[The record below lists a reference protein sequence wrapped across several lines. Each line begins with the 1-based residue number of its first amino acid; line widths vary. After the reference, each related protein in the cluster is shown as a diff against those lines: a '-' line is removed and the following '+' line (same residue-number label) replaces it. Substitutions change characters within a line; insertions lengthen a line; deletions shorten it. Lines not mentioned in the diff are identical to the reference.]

1 MNQKNMPF
9 SAKADA
15 YAKGRPGY
23 PDAALSFLKQKGIG
37 SGARI
42 ADIGAGTG
50 LFSKALLTTGA
61 EVFAVEPDDAM
72 RAKAAAALS
81 VFPLFHEIAGSAE
94 QIPLP
99 DGSMNFVSA
108 AQAFH
113 WFDKDSFKRECR
125 RILMPGGKIVLI
137 WNVEVFGSD
146 FLKDLGEVLKKHTYM
161 AGQTKEEAGY
171 SVEDYFFKPAEAFLD
186 TFERAEF
193 PNDLVLDR
201 ETFIF
206 KFLSSSAAPAAGD
219 ERYAAFTAGLEQVF
233 ERYQKNGALSYP
245 NKTVL
250 YFGET
255 AL

>member
-1 MNQKNMPF
+1 
-9 SAKADA
+9 
-15 YAKGRPGY
+15 
-23 PDAALSFLKQKGIG
+23 
-37 SGARI
+37 
-42 ADIGAGTG
+42 
-50 LFSKALLTTGA
+50 
-61 EVFAVEPDDAM
+61 M
-72 RAKAAAALS
+72 RAKAAADLS
-81 VFPLFHEIAGSAE
+81 VFSLFHEIAGSAE

-99 DGSMNFVSA
+99 DGNMNFVSA

-125 RILMPGGKIVLI
+125 RILKPGGKIVLI

-146 FLKDLGEVLKKHTYM
+146 FFKDYGEVLKKHTDT
-161 AGQTKEEAGY
+161 AGRTKEETDY
-171 SVEDYFFKPAEAFLD
+171 SVEDFFFKPAETFLD

-206 KFLSSSAAPAAGD
+206 KSLSSSAAPAAGE

-233 ERYQKNGALSYP
+233 ERHQKNGVLSYP

-250 YFGET
+250 YFG
-255 AL
+255 

>member
-1 MNQKNMPF
+1 MNQKKLPF

-23 PDAALSFLKQKGIG
+23 PAAAISFLKQKGIG
-37 SGARI
+37 SGAHI
-42 ADIGAGTG
+42 ADVGAGTG
-50 LFSKALLTTGA
+50 LFSKALLVTGA

-72 RAKAAAALS
+72 RAKAASALS
-81 VFPLFHEIAGSAE
+81 VFPLFHEIKGSAE

-99 DGSMNFVSA
+99 GGSMNFVSA

-125 RILMPGGKIVLI
+125 RILVPGGKIVLI

-146 FLKDLGEVLKKHTYM
+146 FFRDYGEVLKKHTYA
-161 AGQTKEEAGY
+161 AGQTKEEANY
-171 SVEDYFFKPAEAFLD
+171 SIEDYFFKPAESFLD

-193 PNDLVLDR
+193 PNDLALDR
-201 ETFIF
+201 DTFVF
-206 KFLSSSAAPAAGD
+206 KSLSSSAAPAAGD
-219 ERYAAFTAGLEQVF
+219 ERYAAFTDELEQVF
-233 ERYQKNGALSYP
+233 DRHQKNGVLTYP

-250 YFGET
+250 YFGEI